1 MFKKIDYLFFSYV
14 LITTILLFISW
25 SQAPN
30 TLELLI
36 TRGIIVISVLG
47 IIFLNNKVKNSIL
60 ELIRDIYPIIISG
73 YFYSETVF
81 YNKFIWDNLDQKLID
96 LDQFIFGFQPSLV
109 FSEIFSSKWFSELMY
124 FGYFSFYLLI
134 ISFVIIAYY
143 KLKEASIELIF
154 KFSAA
159 MLLFY
164 LFFGIIPAAG
174 PQFYFPS
181 PEKDLPVAFVFDKIM
196 HFIQA
201 NAEQPTAAFPS
212 SHVGL
217 SIIILL
223 LLRKRVPLFFKI
235 FIPFVIILILSTVY
249 IKAHYAID
257 VIGGIII
264 APIVLYLASVLYKIP
279 FFNKDTKL

>member
-1 MFKKIDYLFFSYV
+1 MLKKIDYLFFGYV
-14 LITTILLFISW
+14 FITTILLFISW
-25 SQAPN
+25 NQAPN

-36 TRGIIVISVLG
+36 TRGIIVVSVLG

-109 FSEIFSSKWFSELMY
+109 FSEVFSSKLFSELMY

-134 ISFVIIAYY
+134 TAFVIIAYY
-143 KLKEASIELIF
+143 KLKEESTELIF
-154 KFSAA
+154 KFAA
-159 MLLFY
+159 SMLLFY
-164 LFFGIIPAAG
+164 LFFGIVPAAG
-174 PQFYFPS
+174 PQFYLPS

-212 SHVGL
+212 SHVGI

-223 LLRKRVPLFFKI
+223 LLRKKAPLFFKI
-235 FIPFVIILILSTVY
+235 SIPFVIILILSTVY
-249 IKAHYAID
+249 IKAHYAVD

-264 APIVLYLASVLYKIP
+264 APIVLYLASILYRIP